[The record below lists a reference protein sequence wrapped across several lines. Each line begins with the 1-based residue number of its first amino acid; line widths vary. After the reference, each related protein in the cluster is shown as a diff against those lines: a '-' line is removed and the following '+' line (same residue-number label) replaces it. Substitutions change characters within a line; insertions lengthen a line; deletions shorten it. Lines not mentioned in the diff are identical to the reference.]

1 MYIEIGPVVHE
12 DNESF
17 QFQNDIIRYVYCT
30 GVHVLYGNDRVTKLS
45 VISGQASQ
53 VFHVD
58 FFPRLV

>member
-1 MYIEIGPVVHE
+1 MYEIGPVVHE

-17 QFQNDIIRYVYCT
+17 QFQNDNYHQVCLLYM
-30 GVHVLYGNDRVTKLS
+30 YGNVRVTKLS

-53 VFHVD
+53 VFHAD